1 MKLSGKGSELLKR
14 YYEFENVSCGISDID
29 FVKVT
34 RGKGHRFSYGEGRD
48 KHGFIFVQSG
58 RIEYAFPHAVDAEN
72 KTVVVR
78 TGDVLFI
85 PKGVVYHAVYQEKM
99 TTILIAQFDL
109 VFGSLPQ
116 ELSNVCRIYNYQVE
130 RQINSLFNS
139 STPALID
146 RNRSYWCTYKMY
158 EIIWRAVSCLQELS
172 PKYRQLLPAL
182 NELQKNYTVQNKI
195 VFYAELCNMSE
206 TGFRRL
212 FREYTGLSPIDYRN
226 RLRLEQADGMIQTG
240 IYTVEEA
247 ALEVGFP
254 NTSFFC
260 RCYKRHF
267 GRTPLGRDRS
277 RSIKAKPAD

>member
-1 MKLSGKGSELLKR
+1 MKR
-14 YYEFENVSCGISDID
+14 YYEFETVSCGISDID

-34 RGKGHRFSYGEGRD
+34 RGKGHSFSYGEGRD

-58 RIEYAFPHAVDAEN
+58 RLEYTFPHAASEERVILLEAGE
-72 KTVVVR
+72 
-78 TGDVLFI
+78 VLFI
-85 PKGVVYHAVYQEKM
+85 PKGIVYHAVYQEKM
-99 TTILIAQFDL
+99 TTILIAQFNL
-109 VFGSLPQ
+109 VFGPLPQ
-116 ELSNVCRIYNYQVE
+116 ELSHVRRIYNYRVE
-130 RQINSLFNS
+130 QQINSLFNA

-158 EIIWRAVSCLQELS
+158 EILWRAVSCLQELS
-172 PKYRQLLPAL
+172 PKFRQLLPAL
-182 NELQKNYTVQNKI
+182 NELQRNYTAQNKI
-195 VFYAELCNMSE
+195 VFYADLCNMSE

-267 GRTPLGRDRS
+267 GRTPLGRNRGK
-277 RSIKAKPAD
+277 SIEAKAAD

>member
-1 MKLSGKGSELLKR
+1 MKR
-14 YYEFENVSCGISDID
+14 YFEFENVSCGISDID

-34 RGKGHRFSYGEGRD
+34 RGKGHSFSYTEGRD
-48 KHGFIFVQSG
+48 KYGFIFVQSG
-58 RIEYAFPHAVDAEN
+58 RLEYTFPHADPGEERVILVEAGE
-72 KTVVVR
+72 
-78 TGDVLFI
+78 VLFI
-85 PKGVVYHAVYQEKM
+85 PKGIVYRAVYKEKM
-99 TTILIAQFDL
+99 TTILIAQFEL
-109 VFGSLPQ
+109 VFGNLPQ
-116 ELSNVCRIYNYQVE
+116 ELSTVCRIGNYQVE
-130 RQINSLFNS
+130 RQINSLFNA

-146 RNRSYWCTYKMY
+146 PGRSYWCTYKMH
-158 EIIWRAVSCLQELS
+158 EIIWRAVSCLQTLS

-182 NELQKNYTVQNKI
+182 DEMQRNYTAQNKI
-195 VFYAELCNMSE
+195 AFYAELCNMSE

-226 RLRLEQADGMIQTG
+226 RLRLEQADAMIQTG

-267 GRTPLGRDRS
+267 GRTPLGRERNRKRS
-277 RSIKAKPAD
+277 TESLD